1 LFGRTRADL
10 SRKDNGVN
18 AVFETLMGVLRADV
32 EGVNDGEVVA
42 DARMVLTTLRMV
54 LSTIGSS
61 VDDQTCE
68 GE

>member
-1 LFGRTRADL
+1 LFGNTRADL

-32 EGVNDGEVVA
+32 KWVNDGEVV
-42 DARMVLTTLRMV
+42 DGARLVLTTLRMV

-61 VDDQTCE
+61 EDDQTRE